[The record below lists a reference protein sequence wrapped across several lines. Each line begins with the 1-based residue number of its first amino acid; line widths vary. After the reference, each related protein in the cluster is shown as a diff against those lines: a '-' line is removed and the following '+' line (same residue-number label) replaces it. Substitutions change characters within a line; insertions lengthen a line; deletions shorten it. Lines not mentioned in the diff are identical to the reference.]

1 MTSYCAAVA
10 VDVSFDIIGVTRD
23 RVCRVSGEPKEAPSY
38 LPTTTQGHSRLEC
51 SMRNGGLTHISGTV
65 FVTVEL
71 NRHIGI
77 DGTTLY
83 IPPRL
88 VALATLEN
96 GRAMSLEYDENTRH
110 LPRIL
115 CLHGSGT
122 NASIFQVQCR
132 RLSTCLQPYFRLVF
146 AEAPFVCLPGPD
158 VGTVFADSGPFKRW
172 LADEKEHYS
181 DAEVVATIDASL
193 AAAMQ
198 GDTRAGATGP
208 WVGLLG
214 FSQGGKLAASLLYR
228 QQRQQQPRASGDAW
242 RFGVI
247 MAGRGPTVCLDP
259 ETCPSVLLAR
269 PRAELLAPP
278 LQKLDQAEAAKGHHV
293 LRVPTLHVH
302 GRFDP
307 DLKYHKVLLHDYCE
321 PSTARLLEWAGDH
334 RVPLK
339 PTDVTPVVDGILE
352 LAAATG
358 V

>member
-23 RVCRVSGEPKEAPSY
+23 RACRVSGEPKEAPSH
-38 LPTTTQGHSRLEC
+38 LPTTTRGHSRLEC
-51 SMRNGGLTHISGTV
+51 SCWLESSVVDISALT
-65 FVTVEL
+65 L
-71 NRHIGI
+71 N
-77 DGTTLY
+77 TTTIHLK
-83 IPPRL
+83 
-88 VALATLEN
+88 ALATLEN

-122 NASIFQVQCR
+122 NARIFQVQCR

-339 PTDVTPVVDGILE
+339 PADVTPVVDGILK